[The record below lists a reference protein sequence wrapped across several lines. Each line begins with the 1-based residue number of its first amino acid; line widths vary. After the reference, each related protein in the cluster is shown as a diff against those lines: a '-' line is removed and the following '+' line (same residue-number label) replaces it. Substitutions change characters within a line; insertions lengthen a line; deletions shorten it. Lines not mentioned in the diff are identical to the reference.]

1 MKNSRQK
8 GNYYANK
15 TKALFEKMGYQVV
28 KAEIT
33 KIAWINGRPAIPIHT
48 DIWYSDLIAMNRDE
62 IIFIQVKLGDKNISA
77 AKKAFDS
84 MTWAKNV
91 KRYVVQWKPKIKKP
105 IIWSYDEDLPTQM
118 SPMWKDISQQISW
131 V

>member
-1 MKNSRQK
+1 M
-8 GNYYANK
+8 
-15 TKALFEKMGYQVV
+15 LE
-28 KAEIT
+28 
-33 KIAWINGRPAIPIHT
+33 
-48 DIWYSDLIAMNRDE
+48 
-62 IIFIQVKLGDKNISA
+62 VKLGDKNISA